1 MCLTTE
7 ALYLFLSLMPAD
19 LLDLS
24 EGRAILKAEAGDA
37 HWVYTG
43 ERWCTNAPQIDAAE
57 RLKPAA

>member
-24 EGRAILKAEAGDA
+24 EGRVVVKAETRDA
-37 HWVYTG
+37 LWVYNG
-43 ERWCTNAPQIDAAE
+43 ERWCTSAPQIDAE
-57 RLKPAA
+57 YRLDPAA